1 MKISVTM
8 RKYTVR
14 LGLLHIVMFVDLILM
29 YGWYEGE
36 VSQANRNDYYCTSDF
51 ATMKL
56 PIFYAY
62 KTYFGCLDTKIKSGV
77 DMKFINKMSPFLF
90 LWNLFNVALIKM

>member
-1 MKISVTM
+1 MKTSVTM

-14 LGLLHIVMFVDLILM
+14 LELLHIVMFVVLILM
-29 YGWYEGE
+29 YGWTEGG
-36 VSQANRNDYYCTSDF
+36 VSHASRNDYYCTSDF
-51 ATMKL
+51 ATMRL

-77 DMKFINKMSPFLF
+77 DMKP
-90 LWNLFNVALIKM
+90 NLFIKCRHFCFYEIYLM